1 MLDLKNGII
10 EILGGSNE
18 ALGMIIS
25 ASSVRFRSL
34 FPVLQQEPKS
44 LVDIDIGNPL
54 SGSQHG
60 QSPFWDSHTW

>member
-1 MLDLKNGII
+1 MLDLKNGLI
-10 EILGGSNE
+10 EILVGSNE
-18 ALGMIIS
+18 ALEMIIS

-34 FPVLQQEPKS
+34 FPVQQEPKS

-60 QSPFWDSHTW
+60 QSPFWESHTW